1 MFDLNI
7 SSAVNNRPMQLD
19 KTAVPYIRFFR
30 VSQMYCMAKYMARSS
45 QSDAIIAVGDFNSKE
60 DEIATKLFI
69 ETSGLTDRY
78 SNMFIFSLWK

>member
-1 MFDLNI
+1 
-7 SSAVNNRPMQLD
+7 MQLYNY
-19 KTAVPYIRFFR
+19 KTAVPYIRLFR

-45 QSDAIIAVGDFNSKE
+45 KSDAIIAVGDFNSKE

-78 SNMFIFSLWK
+78 SNIFIFSLWK